1 MTEKAAQAIYAAK
14 HKHIWGRYATLGYV
28 RNHNIP
34 LSAYR
39 LVCQLNAMKQSNE
52 C

>member
-14 HKHIWGRYATLGYV
+14 HKHIWGRYSTMRYV
-28 RNHNIP
+28 RKHNIP

-39 LVCQLNAMKQSNE
+39 LACQLEAMEKEND
-52 C
+52 